1 MSEHDLTDRE
11 IEAISAAAAK
21 LPLIEPSRDLWPGI
35 EARLGAQV
43 ADTVDVSEHATP
55 RSRGIV
61 VSTRMLAIA
70 ASVLVMATAGT
81 TYLVLRDRLPAET
94 TVAVI
99 GQAPAATPSAQAG
112 LGTPASLSVGSGEF
126 GAYTKEIGDLQGAIA
141 ERRSRLDPATIAV
154 IERNLR
160 VIDGAIEESK
170 RALAKD
176 PNSELLTALLS
187 DALANKVRL
196 LRQAALLPPL
206 T

>member
-1 MSEHDLTDRE
+1 MSEHELTDKE
-11 IEAISAAAAK
+11 IEAIRLAAAN
-21 LPLIEPSRDLWPGI
+21 LPLVEPSRDLWPGI

-43 ADTVDVSEHATP
+43 IDINRNSQRRP
-55 RSRGIV
+55 RAIV
-61 VSTRMLAIA
+61 VTTRMLAIA

-81 TYLVLRDRLPAET
+81 TYLVLRD
-94 TVAVI
+94 
-99 GQAPAATPSAQAG
+99 GMPAASQVAAG
-112 LGTPASLSVGSGEF
+112 PLATVPGQTGLVTPASLSVGGEF
-126 GAYTKEIGDLQGAIA
+126 GAYTEEIDDLQGAIA
-141 ERRSRLDPATIAV
+141 ERRSKLDPATIAV

-160 VIDGAIEESK
+160 VIDAAIEESK

-176 PNSELLTALLS
+176 PASPLLTALLS

>member
-1 MSEHDLTDRE
+1 MTENELTDRE
-11 IEAISAAAAK
+11 IEAIRDAAAK
-21 LPLIEPSRDLWPGI
+21 LPLVEPSRDLWPGI

-43 ADTVDVSEHATP
+43 VDIDSRPRA

-61 VSTRMLAIA
+61 VSARMLAIA
-70 ASVLVMATAGT
+70 AAVLMMATAGT
-81 TYLVLRDRLPAET
+81 TYMVLRDRMTGGGTA
-94 TVAVI
+94 VA
-99 GQAPAATPSAQAG
+99 AARGPRAGQAG
-112 LGTPASLSVGSGEF
+112 LVTPASLTVGGEF
-126 GAYTKEIGDLQGAIA
+126 GAYTEEIDDLQEAIA

-160 VIDGAIEESK
+160 VIDAAIEESK

-187 DALANKVRL
+187 EALASKVRL

>member
-1 MSEHDLTDRE
+1 MSEHDLTDKE
-11 IEAISAAAAK
+11 IETISAAAAK

-43 ADTVDVSEHATP
+43 VEISQHEKP
-55 RSRGIV
+55 RPRGIV

-81 TYLVLRDRLPAET
+81 TYLVLRDKLPAET
-94 TVAVI
+94 TVAVTA
-99 GQAPAATPSAQAG
+99 APVATPQAQAG
-112 LGTPASLSVGSGEF
+112 LGTPASLSTGSGEF
-126 GAYTKEIGDLQGAIA
+126 GAYTEEIGDLQSAIA

-160 VIDGAIEESK
+160 VIDAAIEESK

-187 DALANKVRL
+187 DALSNKVRL

>member
-1 MSEHDLTDRE
+1 MTENELTDRE
-11 IEAISAAAAK
+11 IEAIRAAAAK
-21 LPLIEPSRDLWPGI
+21 LPLVEPARDLWPGI

-43 ADTVDVSEHATP
+43 ADIDNQPRS

-70 ASVLVMATAGT
+70 ASLLMMATAGT
-81 TYLVLRDRLPAET
+81 TYLVLRDRMTGGET
-94 TVAVI
+94 AVASAPGARP
-99 GQAPAATPSAQAG
+99 GQVG
-112 LGTPASLSVGSGEF
+112 LVTRASLTVGGEF
-126 GAYTKEIGDLQGAIA
+126 GAYTEQIDELEGAIA

-160 VIDGAIEESK
+160 VIDVAIEETK
-170 RALAKD
+170 LALAKG

-187 DALANKVRL
+187 EALANKVRL

>member
-1 MSEHDLTDRE
+1 MSEHDLTDKE

-43 ADTVDVSEHATP
+43 AQVVDINQPAKP

-70 ASVLVMATAGT
+70 ASILVMATAGT
-81 TYLVLRDRLPAET
+81 TYLVLRDRLPART
-94 TVAVI
+94 AVAVT
-99 GQAPAATPSAQAG
+99 GAQAATPQAQAG
-112 LGTPASLSVGSGEF
+112 LGSPASLSVGSGEF
-126 GAYTKEIGDLQGAIA
+126 GAYTEQIDDLQGAIA
-141 ERRSRLDPATIAV
+141 ERRSKLDPATIAV

-160 VIDGAIEESK
+160 VIDAAIEESK

-176 PNSELLTALLS
+176 PNSDLLTALLS
-187 DALANKVRL
+187 DALSNKVRL

>member
-1 MSEHDLTDRE
+1 MSSHDLTEKE
-11 IEAISAAAAK
+11 IESIRAAAAT

-35 EARLGAQV
+35 EARLGARITDINQ
-43 ADTVDVSEHATP
+43 HARR
-55 RSRGIV
+55 RSRGV
-61 VSTRMLAIA
+61 LVSTRILAIA
-70 ASVLVMATAGT
+70 ASILVMATAGT
-81 TYLVLRDRLPAET
+81 TYLVLRDRLPAGT
-94 TVAVI
+94 TVATA
-99 GQAPAATPSAQAG
+99 APAAVNPPAQSA
-112 LGTPASLSVGSGEF
+112 LGTAASLPVGNGEF
-126 GAYTKEIGDLQGAIA
+126 GAYSEEIGDLQGAIA

-187 DALANKVRL
+187 EALASKVRL

>member
-1 MSEHDLTDRE
+1 MSENDLTDKE
-11 IEAISAAAAK
+11 IEAIRAAAAK

-43 ADTVDVSEHATP
+43 VDISEHARRP
-55 RSRGIV
+55 RGIV
-61 VSTRMLAIA
+61 VSTRLLAMA
-70 ASVLVMATAGT
+70 ASVLVMATAGA
-81 TYLVLRDRLPAET
+81 TYLVLRDRMPDEAA
-94 TVAVI
+94 VAVV
-99 GQAPAATPSAQAG
+99 GPAASQAQAG
-112 LGTPASLSVGSGEF
+112 LGTPASLSAGSGEF
-126 GAYTKEIGDLQGAIA
+126 GAYTEEIGDLQGAIA

-160 VIDGAIEESK
+160 VIDAAIEESK

>member
-1 MSEHDLTDRE
+1 MSEHDLTDKE
-11 IEAISAAAAK
+11 IEAIRAAAAK

-43 ADTVDVSEHATP
+43 VDINQHARRP
-55 RSRGIV
+55 RGIV

-81 TYLVLRDRLPAET
+81 TYLVLRDR
-94 TVAVI
+94 VAPEAAVAAI
-99 GQAPAATPSAQAG
+99 TAPVAPPTQAG
-112 LGTPASLSVGSGEF
+112 LGTPASLSAGSGEF
-126 GAYTKEIGDLQGAIA
+126 GAYTEEIGDLQGAIA

-160 VIDGAIEESK
+160 VIDAAIEESK

-187 DALANKVRL
+187 DALSNKVRL

>member
-1 MSEHDLTDRE
+1 MTENELTDRE
-11 IEAISAAAAK
+11 IEAIRAAAAK
-21 LPLIEPSRDLWPGI
+21 LPLVEPARDLWPGI

-43 ADTVDVSEHATP
+43 TDINSP
-55 RSRGIV
+55 RRGWSRGIV

-70 ASVLVMATAGT
+70 ASVLMMATAGT
-81 TYLVLRDRLPAET
+81 TYLMLRDRMTGGET
-94 TVAVI
+94 VI
-99 GQAPAATPSAQAG
+99 AGVPETRPGQAG
-112 LGTPASLSVGSGEF
+112 LVVPTSLTVGGEF
-126 GAYTKEIGDLQGAIA
+126 GAYTEEIDDLQGAIA
-141 ERRSRLDPATIAV
+141 ERRSKLDPATIAV

-160 VIDGAIEESK
+160 VIDAAIEESK

>member
-1 MSEHDLTDRE
+1 MNENELTDRE
-11 IEAISAAAAK
+11 IEAIRAAAAK
-21 LPLIEPSRDLWPGI
+21 LPLVEPARDLWPGI

-43 ADTVDVSEHATP
+43 ADINSRP
-55 RSRGIV
+55 RGRSRGIV

-70 ASVLVMATAGT
+70 AAVLMMATAGT
-81 TYLVLRDRLPAET
+81 TYLVLRDRMAGGGT
-94 TVAVI
+94 AVAAAPGARA
-99 GQAPAATPSAQAG
+99 GQAAAV
-112 LGTPASLSVGSGEF
+112 TPASLAVGGEF
-126 GAYTKEIGDLQGAIA
+126 GAYTEEIDDLQGAIA

-160 VIDGAIEESK
+160 VIDAAIEESK
-170 RALAKD
+170 RALAQD

-187 DALANKVRL
+187 EALASKVRL

>member
-1 MSEHDLTDRE
+1 MSEHDLTDKE
-11 IEAISAAAAK
+11 IEAIREAAAK

-43 ADTVDVSEHATP
+43 VDINQRARRP
-55 RSRGIV
+55 RGIV
-61 VSTRMLAIA
+61 VSTRMLAMA
-70 ASVLVMATAGT
+70 ASVLVMATAGA
-81 TYLVLRDRLPAET
+81 TYLVLRDRMPDEAS
-94 TVAVI
+94 VAVA
-99 GQAPAATPSAQAG
+99 GPAAPQAQAG
-112 LGTPASLSVGSGEF
+112 LGTPASLSAGSGEF
-126 GAYTKEIGDLQGAIA
+126 GAYTEEIGDLQGAIA

-187 DALANKVRL
+187 EALASKVRL